1 MAKQT
6 PKDLVSLVKAKVD
19 DAIALTTTWEQNNV
33 KWYKMRYRIKKAKNF
48 PFVGC
53 SNIRMP
59 TIETKIR
66 KLKAALSNVIFG
78 IRPVVQCVPSES
90 GKWETALKIE
100 KFLDHLVMD
109 VMDTKAKSII
119 AIDRA
124 LEKGF
129 YLLKP
134 YWKTDIVT
142 RIEEYSIDDLSVQEA
157 QQLYSMETTPEMIA
171 MAIQKKFD
179 VDMGEKVAKENRIAI
194 EKAVSD
200 IQAGKTEIKLNI
212 LDIIYDYPD
221 FALAEPERVYVSA
234 DTGYDPQSA
243 ECIVHEFELDQHQ
256 IKMRGDNNGWDV
268 EELLDSKEEVKRGKN
283 ETGSGNALD
292 KNLDLEKDTREGVD
306 RMNKTSKIKIWE
318 CYGWFDI
325 NGDGELEKSVITIAP
340 EFDKVLR
347 KISLPFYSGKYPFV
361 KLFYEL
367 TDDRWFSH
375 RGIPELLEDIVKE
388 IDMQHMQKLDQQT
401 MRNTPMYTH
410 RAGMV
415 NKNAIQYIFGQSLP
429 VQGMQPLDDII
440 KPLGNNN
447 PNVEFSYEREQM
459 LLETKVEEL
468 IGQVDFSLQSMINK
482 RQPRTLG
489 EVQMQNQNMQQVF
502 SLDADLFRESFEK
515 LFNWIWD
522 LWCQYGADSYEFAY
536 FGREGYQPIKLT
548 KEEIQGKYSIKVRG
562 NDQNTNP
569 QTRIQ
574 KAQAVYTL
582 TQNQALLQMGV
593 VKPHH
598 AAAIVDYMLKE
609 LDVPDHE
616 RMHESAQQMIKAMQQ
631 QAPPPPPVKLDLQ
644 DMTDMEQA
652 QVLDKY
658 GIKPDAQ
665 GRALKSAAKVQEKQS
680 EQQGAK
686 IDNIKKVFDMAAESK
701 AQEDSNAQEEA
712 KIQRA
717 PKAKSKS

>member
-1 MAKQT
+1 MSKQT
-6 PKDLVSLVKAKVD
+6 PKELVSIIKQKVD
-19 DAIALTTTWEQNNV
+19 DAMALTTTWEQNNV
-33 KWYKMRYRIKKAKNF
+33 KWYKMRYRIKKTKNF

-66 KLKAALSNVIFG
+66 KLKAALVNVVFG
-78 IRPVVQCVPSES
+78 IRPVIQCVPSES
-90 GKWETALKIE
+90 GRWETALKIE
-100 KFLDHLVMD
+100 KFLDHLIMD
-109 VMDTKAKSII
+109 VMDTKNKAII

-134 YWKTDIVT
+134 FWNTDIIT
-142 RIEEYSIDDLSVQEA
+142 RIEKYSIEDLSMEEA
-157 QQLYSMETTPEMIA
+157 QQLYSMNTTPEMIA

-179 VDMGEKVAKENRIAI
+179 VDMSQKVAKENRIAI
-194 EKAVSD
+194 EKAVD
-200 IQAGKTEIKLNI
+200 DVLKGKTSIELKV
-212 LDIIYDYPD
+212 LDVICDYPD
-221 FALAEPERVYVSA
+221 FALAEPERVYVA
-234 DTGYDPQSA
+234 PDAGYDPQSS
-243 ECIVHEFELDQHQ
+243 EYLVHEFELDFHQ
-256 IKMRGDNNGWDV
+256 LKMRKENNGWKVDEILDAV
-268 EELLDSKEEVKRGKN
+268 EVADSKEAN
-283 ETGSGNALD
+283 QGSGNTQDKELD
-292 KNLDLEKDTREGVD
+292 TEKDLREGID
-306 RMNKTSKIKIWE
+306 RLHKSSKVKIWE

-325 NGDGELEKSVITIAP
+325 NGDGELEKSVITVAP
-340 EFDKVLR
+340 DFDTVVR

-375 RGIPELLEDIVKE
+375 RGIPELIEDIVKE
-388 IDMQHMQKLDQQT
+388 IDMQHMQKLDSQT
-401 MRNTPMYTH
+401 MRNTPMFTH

-415 NKNAIQYIFGQSLP
+415 NKNAMQFIFGQSLP

-440 KPLGNNN
+440 KPLNNNN

-489 EVQMQNQNMQQVF
+489 EVQLQNQNMQQVF
-502 SLDADLFRESFEK
+502 SLDADLFRGSFEA

-522 LWCQYGADSYEFAY
+522 LWCQYGDEAYEFAY
-536 FGREGYQPIKLT
+536 FGKDGYQPIKLT

-569 QTRIQ
+569 QNRLQ
-574 KAQAVYTL
+574 KAQAAYML
-582 TQNQALLQMGV
+582 TQNTPLLQMGV
-593 VKPHH
+593 IKPHH

-616 RMHESAQQMIKAMQQ
+616 MMHEAPAQMFKEMQMAKQQ
-631 QAPPPPPVKLDLQ
+631 PPPPEVRINAKDL
-644 DMTDMEQA
+644 TDAEMA
-652 QVLDKY
+652 DVLQKK
-658 GIKPDAQ
+658 GIQPDAQ
-665 GRALKSAAKVQEKQS
+665 GRGMKMMREVKTENIDSLSKV
-680 EQQGAK
+680 A
-686 IDNIKKVFDMAAESK
+686 DMIGEMEVDEP
-701 AQEDSNAQEEA
+701 QEDASA
-712 KIQRA
+712 K
-717 PKAKSKS
+717 KKGGSK